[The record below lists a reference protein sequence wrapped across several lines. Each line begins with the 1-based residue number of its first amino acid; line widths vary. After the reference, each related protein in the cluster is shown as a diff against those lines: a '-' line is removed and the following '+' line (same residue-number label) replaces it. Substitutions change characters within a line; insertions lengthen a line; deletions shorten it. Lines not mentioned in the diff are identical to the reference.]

1 MQNILKNDIIVL
13 FMTHY
18 MCYNKG
24 TENEITVTK
33 EKSKC
38 AEISEKENIEMMR
51 TERKAER
58 TTEDCGFSG
67 YSMFA
72 LAGGLLLCIGIIV
85 YAFFAG

>member
-1 MQNILKNDIIVL
+1 
-13 FMTHY
+13 
-18 MCYNKG
+18 
-24 TENEITVTK
+24 
-33 EKSKC
+33 
-38 AEISEKENIEMMR
+38 MMR
-51 TERKAER
+51 TELKPERKAER

>member
-1 MQNILKNDIIVL
+1 MCGNIR
-13 FMTHY
+13 
-18 MCYNKG
+18 
-24 TENEITVTK
+24 
-33 EKSKC
+33 
-38 AEISEKENIEMMR
+38 KENIEMMR

-72 LAGGLLLCIGIIV
+72 LLCIGIIV

>member
-1 MQNILKNDIIVL
+1 MCGNIR
-13 FMTHY
+13 
-18 MCYNKG
+18 
-24 TENEITVTK
+24 
-33 EKSKC
+33 
-38 AEISEKENIEMMR
+38 KENIEMMR
-51 TERKAER
+51 TERKAERKAER

>member
-1 MQNILKNDIIVL
+1 MCGNIR
-13 FMTHY
+13 
-18 MCYNKG
+18 
-24 TENEITVTK
+24 
-33 EKSKC
+33 
-38 AEISEKENIEMMR
+38 KENIEMMR
-51 TERKAER
+51 TER

>member
-1 MQNILKNDIIVL
+1 MCGNIR
-13 FMTHY
+13 
-18 MCYNKG
+18 
-24 TENEITVTK
+24 
-33 EKSKC
+33 
-38 AEISEKENIEMMR
+38 KENIEMMR

-72 LAGGLLLCIGIIV
+72 LAGGLLFCIGIIV

>member
-1 MQNILKNDIIVL
+1 MHDFMEKNETGFLCEVAERLGNIR
-13 FMTHY
+13 
-18 MCYNKG
+18 
-24 TENEITVTK
+24 
-33 EKSKC
+33 
-38 AEISEKENIEMMR
+38 KENIEMMR